1 MTHHVDRDLANRS
14 HAEYHH
20 SEADDGDSRPCAA
33 NQCEQQEED
42 KFLLLVD
49 HNRVTAYGV
58 RANPLDNPASLF
70 SSPQQIDAR
79 PTTFRSR
86 IR

>member
-1 MTHHVDRDLANRS
+1 
-14 HAEYHH
+14 
-20 SEADDGDSRPCAA
+20 
-33 NQCEQQEED
+33 
-42 KFLLLVD
+42 LLLVD